1 MAANWLNF
9 AELLALVCARHQLRL
24 FMTATAIYPGTFDP
38 VTRGHIDICER
49 ALKMFDHV
57 VIGVADSLAKQPFFD
72 INERFGMLETVF
84 ENTDRISI
92 KPFSGL
98 LIDVA
103 RETNANVIIRG
114 LRAISDFEYEVQL
127 AGMNRSLAPEIETVF
142 LTAAQ
147 HYAFV
152 SSSLV
157 REIARLDGDVS
168 EFLHPEVLRRLTEKL
183 KARAPLTNS

>member
-1 MAANWLNF
+1 MKG
-9 AELLALVCARHQLRL
+9 
-24 FMTATAIYPGTFDP
+24 TAIYPGTFDP
-38 VTRGHIDICER
+38 VTRGHIDICQR

-72 INERFGMLETVF
+72 INERFDMLEMVF
-84 ENTDRISI
+84 DDNDRISV

-98 LIDVA
+98 LIDFA
-103 RETNANVIIRG
+103 RDCDADVIIRG

-147 HYAFV
+147 RYAFV

-168 EFLHPEVLRRLTEKL
+168 EFLHPEILHRLTTKL
-183 KARAPLTNS
+183 QSLK

>member
-1 MAANWLNF
+1 
-9 AELLALVCARHQLRL
+9 
-24 FMTATAIYPGTFDP
+24 MTGIAVYPGTFDP

-49 ALKMFDHV
+49 ALKMFDQV
-57 VIGVADSLAKQPFFD
+57 VIGVADSLAKEPFFN
-72 INERFGMLETVF
+72 IEERLDMLQTVF
-84 ENTDRISI
+84 ADNDRISV

-98 LIDVA
+98 LIDFA
-103 RETNANVIIRG
+103 RDCNAGVIVRG

-127 AGMNRSLAPEIETVF
+127 TGMNRSLAPEIETVF

-168 EFLHPEVLRRLTEKL
+168 EFLHPQTLRRLNSKL
-183 KARAPLTNS
+183 KACK

>member
-1 MAANWLNF
+1 MAGI
-9 AELLALVCARHQLRL
+9 
-24 FMTATAIYPGTFDP
+24 AIYPGTFDP
-38 VTRGHIDICER
+38 VTRGHIDVVER
-49 ALKMFDHV
+49 ASKMFNRV
-57 VIGVADSLAKQPFFD
+57 IIGVADSPAKQPFFD
-72 INERFGMLETVF
+72 LNERLDMLQTVF
-84 ENTDRISI
+84 ADRKNVLV

-98 LIDVA
+98 LIEFA
-103 RETNANVIIRG
+103 RACDAGIIVRG

-147 HYAFV
+147 RYAFV

-168 EFLHPEVLRRLTEKL
+168 EFLHPDILARLIAKL
-183 KARAPLTNS
+183 KADK

>member
-1 MAANWLNF
+1 
-9 AELLALVCARHQLRL
+9 
-24 FMTATAIYPGTFDP
+24 MTGIAVYPGTFDP

-49 ALKMFDHV
+49 ALQMFDHV
-57 VIGVADSLAKQPFFD
+57 VIGVADSLAKEPFFNIEERLD
-72 INERFGMLETVF
+72 MLRLVFDDNEH
-84 ENTDRISI
+84 ISV

-98 LIDVA
+98 LIDFA
-103 RETNANVIIRG
+103 RDCGADVIVRG

-147 HYAFV
+147 RYAFV

-157 REIARLDGDVS
+157 REIARLNGDVS
-168 EFLHPEVLRRLTEKL
+168 EFLHPEILHRLTEKL
-183 KARAPLTNS
+183 EASK

>member
-1 MAANWLNF
+1 MKG
-9 AELLALVCARHQLRL
+9 
-24 FMTATAIYPGTFDP
+24 TAIYPGTFDP
-38 VTRGHIDICER
+38 VTRGHIDICQR

-57 VIGVADSLAKQPFFD
+57 VIGVADSLAKEPFFD
-72 INERFGMLETVF
+72 INERFEMLEMVF
-84 ENTDRISI
+84 DDNDRISV

-98 LIDVA
+98 LIDFA
-103 RETNANVIIRG
+103 RECDADVIIRG

-147 HYAFV
+147 RYAFV

-168 EFLHPEVLRRLTEKL
+168 EFLHPEILHRLTTKL
-183 KARAPLTNS
+183 QSLK

>member
-1 MAANWLNF
+1 
-9 AELLALVCARHQLRL
+9 
-24 FMTATAIYPGTFDP
+24 MTDIAIYPGTFDP

-49 ALKMFDHV
+49 ALKMFDQV
-57 VIGVADSLAKQPFFD
+57 VIGVADSLAKEPFFNID
-72 INERFGMLETVF
+72 ERLDMLQTVF
-84 ENTDRISI
+84 EGNDQILVR
-92 KPFSGL
+92 PFSGL
-98 LIDVA
+98 LIDFA
-103 RETNANVIIRG
+103 RDSGAEVIVRG

-147 HYAFV
+147 HFAFV

-168 EFLHPEVLRRLTEKL
+168 EFLHPEILRRLTAKL
-183 KARAPLTNS
+183 KATR

>member
-1 MAANWLNF
+1 
-9 AELLALVCARHQLRL
+9 
-24 FMTATAIYPGTFDP
+24 MTGIAIYPGTFDP
-38 VTRGHIDICER
+38 VTRGHIDICRR

-57 VIGVADSLAKQPFFD
+57 VIGVADSLAKEPFFD
-72 INERFGMLETVF
+72 INERFDMLETVF
-84 ENTDRISI
+84 ADNDHISV

-98 LIDVA
+98 LIDFA
-103 RETNANVIIRG
+103 RECDAEVILRG

-147 HYAFV
+147 PFAFV

-168 EFLHPEVLRRLTEKL
+168 EFLHPEILARLTAKL
-183 KARAPLTNS
+183 QANK

>member
-1 MAANWLNF
+1 MAGI
-9 AELLALVCARHQLRL
+9 
-24 FMTATAIYPGTFDP
+24 AIYPGTFDP
-38 VTRGHIDICER
+38 VTRGHIDVVER
-49 ALKMFDHV
+49 ALKMFDRV
-57 VIGVADSLAKQPFFD
+57 VIGVADSPAKQPFFNLD
-72 INERFGMLETVF
+72 ERLDMLQTVF
-84 ENTDRISI
+84 AGKENVQV

-98 LIDVA
+98 LIDFA
-103 RETNANVIIRG
+103 RDCNAGIIVRG

-147 HYAFV
+147 SYAFV

-168 EFLHPEVLRRLTEKL
+168 EFLHPAILARLTTKL
-183 KARAPLTNS
+183 KACK

>member
-1 MAANWLNF
+1 MAG
-9 AELLALVCARHQLRL
+9 V
-24 FMTATAIYPGTFDP
+24 AIYPGTFDP
-38 VTRGHIDICER
+38 VTRGHIDIVRR

-57 VIGVADSLAKQPFFD
+57 VIGVADSPAKMPFFNLD
-72 INERFGMLETVF
+72 ERLDMLQTVF
-84 ENTDRISI
+84 AEDEKVKVR
-92 KPFSGL
+92 PFSGL
-98 LIDVA
+98 LIDFA
-103 RETNANVIIRG
+103 RDNNATIIVRG

-147 HYAFV
+147 RYAFV

-168 EFLHPEVLRRLTEKL
+168 EFLHPEILQRLSSKLRAQK
-183 KARAPLTNS
+183 